1 MLLIRRSIMQDL
13 DVEVLAMVNDTVAT
27 MMTCGFD
34 DQYCEVG
41 LIIGEN
47 LHFKMRPGTAEIF
60 LLLVSTRII
69 SVYEKFLFKWTI
81 KSGFIQRL
89 IYFCI
94 LQLKGAASI
103 EANKQFLLH

>member
-1 MLLIRRSIMQDL
+1 MQDL

-41 LIIGEN
+41 VIIGEN
-47 LHFKMRPGTAEIF
+47 LHFKMSVAEIF

-81 KSGFIQRL
+81 QSCFIQGL

-94 LQLKGAASI
+94 LELKGAASI

>member
-1 MLLIRRSIMQDL
+1 MILWSIMQDM

-47 LHFKMRPGTAEIF
+47 LLLQMSPRVAEI
-60 LLLVSTRII
+60 LLLLAVSFRDYFL
-69 SVYEKFLFKWTI
+69 SVSL
-81 KSGFIQRL
+81 S
-89 IYFCI
+89 
-94 LQLKGAASI
+94 
-103 EANKQFLLH
+103 